1 MTTREGHLRDRDGT
15 IKQGLRC
22 TGVISP
28 RSNIPVNIT
37 KFFDVVVLG
46 AGYAGLTA
54 CRDLTLAGY
63 EVLMLEARDRLG
75 GRTYTADV
83 DGHLYEMGGTWI
95 HWQQPHVFR
104 EMSRYGFT
112 RLLDSNSNGVG
123 CDYFT
128 VTVNNKP
135 VNMNKEEPEHH
146 AEIAFQKFCNVDG
159 KLCRELIP
167 FPHDPHFNPSTSKY
181 VTMSAAQRIEE
192 IRSTLNDVQLSLL
205 KAYIGAISGNDM
217 QTTGLFDIL
226 RWWALGGYSLTG
238 VSELTERYR
247 IAAGQSKFAA
257 AFFDEALGTNNL
269 SYFFGSRV
277 VSIKDSDGLVT
288 LSTATGETFTG
299 KRLVCTIPLNIF
311 HEVEFDPPLK
321 ASKQA
326 ASQRG
331 HIGLGAKFH
340 IEAAGGNTLRSWYGI
355 GYHESRVL
363 TIRGDGLTPA
373 GNTHL
378 VCFAKGSH
386 DGPKSDAACLAAAV
400 QKIHDLD
407 INQLV
412 WHNWVTDPLSRGTWC
427 MFPPNY
433 SSRFLRALRERQGNI
448 HFASADWA
456 LGWRGFIDGA
466 IEEGTRAA
474 KAIADELRGPGSVRA
489 SL

>member
-1 MTTREGHLRDRDGT
+1 M
-15 IKQGLRC
+15 
-22 TGVISP
+22 
-28 RSNIPVNIT
+28 
-37 KFFDVVVLG
+37 
-46 AGYAGLTA
+46 
-54 CRDLTLAGY
+54 
-63 EVLMLEARDRLG
+63 
-75 GRTYTADV
+75 
-83 DGHLYEMGGTWI
+83 
-95 HWQQPHVFR
+95 
-104 EMSRYGFT
+104 
-112 RLLDSNSNGVG
+112 
-123 CDYFT
+123 
-128 VTVNNKP
+128 
-135 VNMNKEEPEHH
+135 
-146 AEIAFQKFCNVDG
+146 DG

-412 WHNWVTDPLSRGTWC
+412 
-427 MFPPNY
+427 
-433 SSRFLRALRERQGNI
+433 
-448 HFASADWA
+448 SATT
-456 LGWRGFIDGA
+456 
-466 IEEGTRAA
+466 EEP
-474 KAIADELRGPGSVRA
+474 D
-489 SL
+489 